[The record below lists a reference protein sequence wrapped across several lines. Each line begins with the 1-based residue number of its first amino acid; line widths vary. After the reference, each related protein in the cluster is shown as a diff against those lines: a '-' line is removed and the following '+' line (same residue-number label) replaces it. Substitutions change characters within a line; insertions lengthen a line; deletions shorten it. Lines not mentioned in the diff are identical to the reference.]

1 MVQQRINT
9 RMDKKTYAE
18 IQAEAR
24 KRIMERKAAPAIR
37 VLVESIEE
45 TVTFD
50 SVDALMEALTR
61 KDK

>member
-1 MVQQRINT
+1 
-9 RMDKKTYAE
+9 MDKKTYAE